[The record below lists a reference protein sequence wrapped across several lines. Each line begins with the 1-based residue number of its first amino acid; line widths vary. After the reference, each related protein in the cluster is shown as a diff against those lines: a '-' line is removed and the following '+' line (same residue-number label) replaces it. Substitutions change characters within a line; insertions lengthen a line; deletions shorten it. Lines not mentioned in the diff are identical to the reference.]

1 MPVAVSTTAAI
12 GNRWEKRALDHLA
25 AHGLKRLTEN
35 FRCRFGEIDLVMLDR
50 NCVVFIEV
58 RYRRANRFA
67 SAASTV
73 DTHKQHKLV
82 RAAAAFLARHP
93 QYCDYATRFDVVA
106 FDETHDDKCKLQWLR
121 DAFRPE
127 D

>member
-1 MPVAVSTTAAI
+1 MPVASSTTIAI
-12 GNRWEKRALDHLA
+12 GKRWEKRALDHLA
-25 AHGLKRLTEN
+25 AHGLIRLVKN

-58 RYRRANRFA
+58 RYRRASRFA

-73 DTHKQHKLV
+73 DAYKQRKLV

-93 QYCDYATRFDVVA
+93 QYCDHATRFDVVA
-106 FDETHDDKCKLQWLR
+106 FDEGRNDECKLQWLR